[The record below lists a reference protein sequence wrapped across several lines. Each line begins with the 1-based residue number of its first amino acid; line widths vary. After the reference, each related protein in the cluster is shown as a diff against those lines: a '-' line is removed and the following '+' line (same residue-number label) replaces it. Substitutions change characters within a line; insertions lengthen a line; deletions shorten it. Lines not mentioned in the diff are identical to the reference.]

1 MKLDVPA
8 TPFKVHGPNSTWT
21 SSSDSPEN
29 PVGQLATMT
38 QAGAQEVATM
48 TTLAKRGQRSSSSNA
63 GGAAQQGGS
72 TSTGQQIPS
81 LHQYNTQNVQ
91 QNWFQQQVNQVDS
104 EQLEQLLDSLVRARV
119 ENNYH
124 RMREAARKE
133 VEHIRQQAG
142 NNQKALQ
149 EHVLERLQQLQHEK
163 QTVEKRE
170 QQNTEQAKQWCEHI
184 QQQADARIAQMAESN
199 RQLRLEIHEVQRA
212 AEGQAAYIAR
222 QAELDRERAVK
233 ELQML
238 GAKLEAAHQQL
249 NSDRVA
255 SMADSTS
262 GSPCVGNPF
271 DHLPPHTQSTQ
282 HTQILSVGPGASVAS
297 INPLE
302 VMFCSCCGSQNVI
315 GRLSC
320 WRCSTLFSAV
330 VANNGAGHN
339 FMQGDRIGATSCPPP
354 SLSPSESFRF
364 RGTGAA
370 SASIAHAAAHTA
382 QAYSLVGSASIA
394 APTGILASGGLL
406 GGAGVGNGGAPCVF
420 LLRAIA
426 TLYKTGHRFKVDT
439 LYPLPVALDRMMW
452 SLPWED
458 TYLQFMAQSSL
469 QYIHPKLVHHQMALH
484 LRRNWLMIQLFNLR
498 KMVGHQMGN
507 LKRMFTSWSIW
518 SQW

>member
-1 MKLDVPA
+1 
-8 TPFKVHGPNSTWT
+8 
-21 SSSDSPEN
+21 
-29 PVGQLATMT
+29 
-38 QAGAQEVATM
+38 M

-63 GGAAQQGGS
+63 GRAAQQGGS
-72 TSTGQQIPS
+72 TSAGQQIPS

-91 QNWFQQQVNQVDS
+91 QNLFQQQVNQVDP
-104 EQLEQLLDSLVRARV
+104 EQLEQLLYSLVRARV

-149 EHVLERLQQLQHEK
+149 EHVLERLQQLQNEK

-199 RQLRLEIHEVQRA
+199 RQLGLEIHEVQRA

-282 HTQILSVGPGASVAS
+282 HTEILSVGPGASVAS
-297 INPLE
+297 IN

-330 VANNGAGHN
+330 VANNGADHN

-370 SASIAHAAAHTA
+370 SASIAHAAADTA
-382 QAYSLVGSASIA
+382 QAYPLVGSASIA

-420 LLRAIA
+420 PVEGYCNLVQDRPQIQGGHIIPTAYSTGQNDVKSTMGGHIPSIHGAVEFAIHTPKTSSSSNGSSSSQELIDDTAFQPPKDGWLPDGKSEEDVYKLKHLKSMVVTRLPNDATSCREWRAAFLASISRIDLSKTVLVKWA
-426 TLYKTGHRFKVDT
+426 TYAMEGKGRTF
-439 LYPLPVALDRMMW
+439 
-452 SLPWED
+452 
-458 TYLQFMAQSSL
+458 
-469 QYIHPKLVHHQMALH
+469 
-484 LRRNWLMIQLFNLR
+484 
-498 KMVGHQMGN
+498 
-507 LKRMFTSWSIW
+507 
-518 SQW
+518 